1 MAFITAET
9 RSDIIALV
17 VTMLDRAPD
26 DALLNELVTASTSG
40 MSLSEIADHIAAKD
54 EFTDANPASQ
64 TAEEYATAALARVLD
79 GTGVSAA
86 TRADAIEL
94 ATSYLNS
101 GMSKAGLAIEINNYL
116 SQPSVLLDANFGDV
130 AQTFVNKNTVA
141 EYYVLDADLGDLT
154 TAELTAALASVTAEA
169 DSVTAAT
176 DAADA
181 TAAAEDVVAG
191 QTFTLTNS
199 TDTNS
204 AITINAPRVYTPGG
218 NDRVNS
224 LQDEDSLTG
233 LGDSATLTAVLGEP
247 NDAAGAVITPELNT
261 IPTVNVTFA
270 ASNTAMTLNM
280 QDSVGTETVNVSRI
294 SGGQI
299 ATVDDMLAT
308 TTALSV
314 SNTNAQGVAHLLYQ
328 DSQLDGTQE
337 VTVTLDDAD
346 LATLIVGSTAAT
358 PANQIETY
366 NIVASGA
373 LSSVSALDTQR
384 DATALTSQAVNI
396 DAAVDL
402 TIGDFVDD
410 AEIGTITVTGAGD
423 VTLGTIADNTV
434 SGTGSRA
441 TSTVDAST
449 LTGGLT
455 VNYTPLDGSST
466 SSVTGGSGDD
476 VISNRDGTATTWANN
491 ILADIAAGAGNDTI
505 HVDGDLQQP
514 AEVDSDDGDTSVDGG
529 AGDDTIIVAGDVS
542 ENAAVTG
549 GEGADTIN
557 IGGTID
563 ALTGTDTTD
572 AQGSVDAGAG
582 DDTIN
587 ITHYEVGANAYENS
601 GAAGITGVAGGIEGG
616 DGDDVLN
623 YHSNE
628 TATTV
633 ATSSAANAA
642 RISGVETINLVS
654 KQSYVAAGT
663 TALSNAGKTVT
674 TNDLDAT
681 TADFT
686 FDLGESDATTINM
699 SNEAVVTSATSTAS
713 VTTYLAGDDAT
724 YTLTNVSSDHALT
737 LSADETVVAQG
748 RGAVLSAAVYAAA
761 VAADAAADATLN
773 LTLAAT
779 ASQTTAANAARNDAL
794 TVTLNG
800 TGDFAINDDGTG
812 ATTSND
818 IDSLTLVVNGTAA
831 RTVALGADDFTTAL
845 TLSGDQSGALAVTSV
860 EATTVNASAV
870 TANTTITLAA
880 LATDDDKVITM
891 GTGDDSVDATSVT
904 IDRDDQIDFGDGTD
918 SLTVAAL
925 ASAGDITNSNDEYF
939 ENITSLETLNLD
951 SGADVVLDDD
961 AQAAGIVT
969 VDVDGGASTISVQS
983 DFSNALT
990 LTMGTGDTTALDN
1003 DANVN
1008 IDLTVNE
1015 QLAGADT
1022 TITLTDAGTG
1032 VVNITAKV
1040 DDIASNVVAADTGN
1054 DIIIAATAGSV
1065 DSITLQDSTAL
1076 TVANTSPT
1084 GAITVTAA
1092 AAWAGAGETII
1103 FDLTDIDDDDLD
1115 ADGDGALT
1123 SNTDINDT
1131 QTVTFTAAAST
1142 AGDYAVD
1149 YRGSGLVDTFTG
1161 SAQADTVTLG
1171 AGADVYN
1178 SSAGA
1183 DTITGGA
1190 GADNFSYATIANSSG
1205 GTVDTISDFTTGSDT
1220 ITFTFTTANT
1230 VIDLGNFASN
1240 RASLAD
1246 SLSTLDGNAGDAFY
1260 ATNGSVA
1267 VDVDGD
1273 GNISD
1278 GIDFVVDTGGAVAAG
1293 DLRYNITVT
1302 GAADVTGSAAVDQF
1316 TFTAGTASTFN
1327 VEIGAVDEITTF
1339 TTNEDA
1345 ISISIAD
1352 IEALSSVTDLV
1363 DLDVASLGA
1372 QNAVVSTDVGGGDLA
1387 TGTGDDIIEIDGNY
1401 ATAALLETAIEAG
1414 GADVFIVNGA
1424 VDAGDAMLIKWDDG
1438 TDSYLGVLAFGSA
1451 VADNGSIVSG
1461 DATITTILELT
1472 GVADNTTLSTA
1483 GDFVLVA

>member
-1 MAFITAET
+1 
-9 RSDIIALV
+9 
-17 VTMLDRAPD
+17 
-26 DALLNELVTASTSG
+26 
-40 MSLSEIADHIAAKD
+40 
-54 EFTDANPASQ
+54 
-64 TAEEYATAALARVLD
+64 
-79 GTGVSAA
+79 
-86 TRADAIEL
+86 
-94 ATSYLNS
+94 
-101 GMSKAGLAIEINNYL
+101 
-116 SQPSVLLDANFGDV
+116 
-130 AQTFVNKNTVA
+130 
-141 EYYVLDADLGDLT
+141 
-154 TAELTAALASVTAEA
+154 
-169 DSVTAAT
+169 
-176 DAADA
+176 
-181 TAAAEDVVAG
+181 
-191 QTFTLTNS
+191 
-199 TDTNS
+199 
-204 AITINAPRVYTPGG
+204 
-218 NDRVNS
+218 
-224 LQDEDSLTG
+224 
-233 LGDSATLTAVLGEP
+233 VLGEP

-328 DSQLDGTQE
+328 DSQLDGAQE

-346 LATLIVGSTAAT
+346 LATLLVGSTAAT
-358 PANQIETY
+358 PTEGIETL
-366 NIVASGA
+366 NITASGA
-373 LSSVSALDTQR
+373 LSAVTSLDNLA
-384 DATALTSQAVNI
+384 DNVAATNQNINI

-402 TIGDFVDD
+402 TITGFTDD
-410 AEIGTITVTGAGD
+410 GEISAITVTGAGD
-423 VTLGTIADNTV
+423 VTLGE
-434 SGTGSRA
+434 TGSRTVA
-441 TSTVDAST
+441 TQESTVDASG
-449 LTGGLT
+449 LSGALT
-455 VNYTPLDGSST
+455 VDYQNLDGDLD
-466 SSVTGGSGDD
+466 SSVTGGSGAD
-476 VISNRDGTATTWANN
+476 VIENRDAVTTTWVGD
-491 ILADIAAGAGNDTI
+491 ILADVAGGAGDDTM
-505 HVDGDLQQP
+505 HVDGDLSQP
-514 AEVDSDDGDTSVDGG
+514 TERDGDDGDVSVDGG

-557 IGGTID
+557 IGGTIN
-563 ALTGTDTTD
+563 AMAGTAADGD

-880 LATDDDKVITM
+880 LGTDDDKVITM
-891 GTGDDSVDATSVT
+891 GTGNDSVDATSVT

-961 AQAAGIVT
+961 AQAAGIAT

-990 LTMGTGDTTALDN
+990 LTMGAGDTTALDN

-1008 IDLTVNE
+1008 VDLTVNE
-1015 QLAGADT
+1015 QLAGTDT

-1040 DDIASNVVAADTGN
+1040 DDIASNVVAANTGN

-1076 TVANTSPT
+1076 TVASTSPT

-1115 ADGDGALT
+1115 ANGDGDLAD
-1123 SNTDINDT
+1123 NTDINDT

-1171 AGADVYN
+1171 AGGDTYN

-1327 VEIGAVDEITTF
+1327 VEAGAVDEITTF
-1339 TTNEDA
+1339 TTNEDT
-1345 ISISIAD
+1345 ISISVAD

-1363 DLDVASLGA
+1363 DLDVVSLGA
-1372 QNAVVSTDVGGGDLA
+1372 QNALVSGDPAGDLVN
-1387 TGTGDDIIEIDGNY
+1387 GTGDDIIEIDNNY

-1414 GADVFIVNGA
+1414 GADALTVNGA
-1424 VDAGDAMLIKWDDG
+1424 VTAGDAMLIKWDDG
-1438 TDSYLGVLAFGSA
+1438 TDTYLGVLAFGEA
-1451 VADNGSIVSG
+1451 VADDGTIVSG

-1472 GVADNTTLSTA
+1472 GVTDNTTLSTA